1 MCELHPSRE
10 YYFVAKI
17 RIRCR
22 RQLHSHRPPLP
33 DVPVIYLVSP
43 TLANVQRIAE
53 DLTQS
58 LYESTHI
65 SFTSPLPR
73 AILEEFAAL
82 VARDGTTDL
91 VAQVLDQY
99 LDFLVPSPSLFSLL
113 PPKGKPVPPAEGEGA
128 GSTRGNS
135 YALLNSPKATEE
147 DIEGEVDRIT
157 NGLFSVIVTL
167 GTFYK
172 HICACVLMLP

>member
-1 MCELHPSRE
+1 MQQSGSMLEGVN
-10 YYFVAKI
+10 YA
-17 RIRCR
+17 RC
-22 RQLHSHRPPLP
+22 RQLHSHRPALP
-33 DVPVIYLVSP
+33 DVPAVYLVAP
-43 TLANVQRIAE
+43 TLANIQRIAE
-53 DLTQS
+53 DLSQS

-82 VARDGTTDL
+82 VARDGTSDL

-113 PPKGKPVPPAEGEGA
+113 PPKAKTVGQAEPGTA
-128 GSTRGNS
+128 APSGNS

-147 DIEGEVDRIT
+147 DIEGEVDRIA

-167 GTFYK
+167 GLY
-172 HICACVLMLP
+172 

>member
-1 MCELHPSRE
+1 MLG
-10 YYFVAKI
+10 
-17 RIRCR
+17 
-22 RQLHSHRPPLP
+22 RQLHSNRPPLP
-33 DVPVIYLVSP
+33 DVPAIYLVSP

-53 DLTQS
+53 DLAQS

-113 PPKGKPVPPAEGEGA
+113 PPKGRPVPPAEGEGA

-167 GTFYK
+167 GTSHTLLLRVRSNATGSRSSAIYP
-172 HICACVLMLP
+172 LS

>member
-1 MCELHPSRE
+1 MLIPC
-10 YYFVAKI
+10 VN
-17 RIRCR
+17 
-22 RQLHSHRPPLP
+22 RQLHSHRPALP
-33 DVPVIYLVSP
+33 DVPAVYLVAP

-53 DLTQS
+53 DLSQS

-73 AILEEFAAL
+73 VILEEFAAL
-82 VARDGTTDL
+82 VARDGTSDL

-113 PPKGKPVPPAEGEGA
+113 PPKGNSVAQSEAGGA
-128 GSTRGNS
+128 GSSGNS

-147 DIEGEVDRIT
+147 DIEGEVDRIA

-167 GTFYK
+167 GT
-172 HICACVLMLP
+172 